1 MEPDRRQRWKGMI
14 SLLLGVAAPSLL
26 APSLLHAQES
36 SSPAGVPEPVSSA
49 PASGEVWVAPVPIVP
64 KQVALQPQW
73 LQEPSPTLPPGT
85 TLPLPGS
92 KPRRFIFTR
101 RYGTPNTISREVLPD
116 QSERWIFLGGVIINA
131 TTDDGEQIELATDEG
146 VVWVRGGTTEE
157 LPGGFRTRGDG
168 RSEVEVYLRGNVVV
182 RTKSAKG
189 PLQTLRA
196 QEVYYD
202 VERQRAVAL
211 EGSLDFQPPPAPD
224 PIHVTGAEVRRL
236 DAENW
241 EILQASI
248 SASKL
253 PSDPGFRI
261 DARRVTYEERFTQLR
276 NIFGLPYRDLRTGE
290 PIVGREQL
298 VTAYGAVP
306 RLLGLPVAFY
316 PRIRT
321 DASDPLGPFVGFS
334 FGQNRIFG
342 TQFYTTWDLFD
353 LLALRPPPGQKWR
366 LHLDYLSK
374 RGPALGSEYFYN
386 IPAEIPGLSATTG
399 RALFYGVWDDGVD
412 ILGGNRG
419 PEPIPPF
426 FRHRF
431 LWRHQQELLEGL
443 YFQGQLAH
451 LSDKN
456 FFEQYYKIEFDTDVN
471 QETFAYLTYN
481 RGKWWAA
488 GLIEP
493 RLDRPWNPETQ
504 WLPRLDGALIGQTFF
519 NDWFVYSAR
528 IHAGYARAR
537 PAQQPPFSL
546 LPTDVAI
553 NTARIGW
560 QEELSLPFM
569 LGPFKLAPYGLLDL
583 SGYSD
588 DLHGDAVG
596 RVWGGGGTRLS
607 LPMSR
612 LYEDITSELFNVR
625 GLYHKAVWG
634 ANYFYARS
642 NVPFTQLPLLDRLND
657 DATDQAW
664 RTITPMQPAYLA
676 GSAGL
681 LLAAANLPTSPYN
694 PQRYLIRRQ
703 VLNRLDTLDDLH
715 VLQLDLRQRWQTKR
729 GFPGQEHTV
738 DVATLTTSISYF
750 PQADRDNFGK
760 PFAFLEYD
768 FLWNIGD
775 RTAFTATGWFEPYDN
790 GSRYYTFGTYF
801 NRPDRTTFYLGYR
814 QIDPIN
820 SRAVIAS
827 VGYVL
832 SRRYYFTASSS
843 YDFGLNQALTNA
855 ITLTRTGTDM
865 TVSIGFTYNSL
876 VNNFGFQFLIVPNV
890 LAALSGQGR
899 FAGVPL
905 GMANPVTQGMQR
917 GR

>member
-1 MEPDRRQRWKGMI
+1 MRRGRGQGIRTV
-14 SLLLGVAAPSLL
+14 SVVLLLLIA
-26 APSLLHAQES
+26 
-36 SSPAGVPEPVSSA
+36 VPEKLPAQTTSPGSDPLQPPPVSLITRESQD
-49 PASGEVWVAPVPIVP
+49 WVFPAPVVP
-64 KQVALQPQW
+64 SRTALQPEW
-73 LQEPSPTLPPGT
+73 LQEPRPVLPPGT
-85 TLPLPGS
+85 SLPVPAS
-92 KPRRFIFTR
+92 KPRRFTFTR
-101 RYGTPNTISREVLPD
+101 RYGTPNTISREILPD
-116 QSERWIFLGGVIINA
+116 KSERWVFLGGVIINA
-131 TTDDGEQIELATDEG
+131 VSDDGEQIELATDQG
-146 VVWVRGGTTEE
+146 VVWVRGATVDP
-157 LPGGFRTRGDG
+157 LPSGFQTSGDDRTQ
-168 RSEVEVYLRGNVVV
+168 VEVYLRGNVVV
-182 RTKSAKG
+182 RTKTAKG

-196 QEVYYD
+196 AEVYYD
-202 VERQRAVAL
+202 VEHQRAIAL
-211 EGSLDFQPPPAPD
+211 EGSLAFQPPQSPD
-224 PIHVTGAEVRRL
+224 PVHLFGAEVRRL

-241 EILQASI
+241 EILKGSVN
-248 SASKL
+248 ASKL
-253 PSDPGFRI
+253 PSDSVFRL
-261 DARRVTYEERFTQLR
+261 DANRVTYEERYTQLT
-276 NIFGLPYRDLRTGE
+276 NVFGIPYRDLRTGE
-290 PIVGREQL
+290 LVYGREQL
-298 VTAYGAVP
+298 VTAYGAIP
-306 RLLGLPVAFY
+306 RVLGLPIAWF
-316 PRIRT
+316 PRIR
-321 DASDPLGPFVGFS
+321 AEAGDPLGPFVGFS

-342 TQFYTTWDLFD
+342 SQFYTTWDLFD
-353 LLALRPPPGQKWR
+353 LLALRPPPGQKLR
-366 LHLDYLSK
+366 LNLDYLSK
-374 RGPALGSEYFYN
+374 RGPALGPEYFYN
-386 IPAEIPGLSATTG
+386 VPAEVPGLAATTG
-399 RALFYGVWDDGVD
+399 RALFYGVWDDGAD

-419 PEPIPPF
+419 PEPPKPY

-431 LWRHQQELLEGL
+431 LWRHQQELLDGL

-488 GLIEP
+488 GLVEP
-493 RLDRPWNPETQ
+493 RWDRPWNPETQ
-504 WLPRLDGALIGQTFF
+504 WLPRVDGGLIGQTFL
-519 NDWFVYSAR
+519 DDLFVYSAR
-528 IHAGYARAR
+528 ITAGYARAR

-546 LPTDVAI
+546 LPTDVSI
-553 NTARIGW
+553 NTGRIGW
-560 QEELSLPFM
+560 LEEISMPFA
-569 LGPFKLAPYGLLDL
+569 LGPVKLAPYGMLDL
-583 SGYSD
+583 IGYTD
-588 DLHGDAVG
+588 DLAGNSIG

-612 LYEDITSELFNVR
+612 LYDDISSDLFNVR
-625 GLYHKAVWG
+625 GLYHKVVWG
-634 ANYFYARS
+634 ANYFYART

-657 DATDQAW
+657 DATDQSW

-676 GSAGL
+676 GSDGL
-681 LLAAANLPTSPYN
+681 LLAAAANPNSPYN

-715 VLQLDLRQRWQTKR
+715 VLQLDVRQRWQTKR
-729 GFPGQEHTV
+729 GAPGQEHTV
-738 DVATLTTSISYF
+738 DVAVLSTSISYF

-790 GSRYYTFGTYF
+790 GSRYFTFGTFF

-832 SRRYYFTASSS
+832 SRRYYFMASSS

-890 LAALSGQGR
+890 LAALTGQGR
-899 FAGVPL
+899 FAGMPL
-905 GMANPVTQGMQR
+905 GMVNPMVSQGIQR